1 MRECCRAVRNV
12 PHAKAKSSRTGA
24 TNFAH
29 RGSES
34 IGRRIQAPGAQGTK
48 TGSGI
53 EEVLAATLNMPT
65 RHARQG
71 QRPEMLR
78 IQQQRPT
85 FDALR
90 QAAVNSRQAFSI
102 RRQIGHIVRHQQHGL
117 GHQVARRVQRQLKQ
131 GMTEHMHPDAAAPGV
146 GMRMEQAFPVVP
158 IPQLDKPRITAQHN
172 GAGLI
177 EMGQRTLASRALTL
191 ADAGNVLALTQVEGA
206 LGARPAQPDQGIE
219 EIVPIALAGGEP
231 PEPDA
236 LFVVQSIGQQFRI
249 LRDKPWPRDA
259 ITRGCRAPQTLKLIK
274 AWPMATADE
283 TRKCEVNIE
292 QGRAQEGC
300 TVDILD
306 GRYTQSQGFGQWLFK
321 VGAQDSDFRQSQ
333 PRRRAC
339 AGCGYHRQGTRG
351 WPRFEPF
358 ACKLTAQSNPSW
370 RMPGDMAE
378 MLRIAGGDMH
388 CIGAYRAMPTG
399 SCRGGLVI
407 MQEIF
412 GVNAHIRALVE
423 GFAAAGYCAIAPALF
438 DHIENDVEL
447 DYDSAGIAR
456 GRALIAELSLDDVI
470 ADVGS
475 AANAIASAGKIG
487 VVGYCWGGT
496 IALLSA
502 IRLGLPA
509 VSYYGSRNVAW
520 LDQAC
525 PAPLQFHFGAN
536 DASIPPEAIER
547 HRKAYP
553 HAEVH
558 VYPAGHGF
566 NCDLRAD
573 FDPASATLA
582 RQRTLE
588 FLARHLGPSP

>member
-1 MRECCRAVRNV
+1 
-12 PHAKAKSSRTGA
+12 
-24 TNFAH
+24 
-29 RGSES
+29 
-34 IGRRIQAPGAQGTK
+34 
-48 TGSGI
+48 
-53 EEVLAATLNMPT
+53 
-65 RHARQG
+65 
-71 QRPEMLR
+71 
-78 IQQQRPT
+78 
-85 FDALR
+85 
-90 QAAVNSRQAFSI
+90 
-102 RRQIGHIVRHQQHGL
+102 
-117 GHQVARRVQRQLKQ
+117 
-131 GMTEHMHPDAAAPGV
+131 
-146 GMRMEQAFPVVP
+146 
-158 IPQLDKPRITAQHN
+158 
-172 GAGLI
+172 
-177 EMGQRTLASRALTL
+177 
-191 ADAGNVLALTQVEGA
+191 
-206 LGARPAQPDQGIE
+206 
-219 EIVPIALAGGEP
+219 
-231 PEPDA
+231 
-236 LFVVQSIGQQFRI
+236 
-249 LRDKPWPRDA
+249 
-259 ITRGCRAPQTLKLIK
+259 
-274 AWPMATADE
+274 
-283 TRKCEVNIE
+283 
-292 QGRAQEGC
+292 
-300 TVDILD
+300 
-306 GRYTQSQGFGQWLFK
+306 
-321 VGAQDSDFRQSQ
+321 
-333 PRRRAC
+333 
-339 AGCGYHRQGTRG
+339 
-351 WPRFEPF
+351 
-358 ACKLTAQSNPSW
+358 
-370 RMPGDMAE
+370 MPGDMAE

-412 GVNAHIRALVE
+412 GVNAHIRAVVE

-566 NCDLRAD
+566 NCALRAD
-573 FDPASATLA
+573 FDPESATLA